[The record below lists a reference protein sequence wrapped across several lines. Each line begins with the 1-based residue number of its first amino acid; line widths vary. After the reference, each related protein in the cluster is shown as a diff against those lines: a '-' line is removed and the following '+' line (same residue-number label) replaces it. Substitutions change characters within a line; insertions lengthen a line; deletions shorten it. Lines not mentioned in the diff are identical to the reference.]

1 MPKKRNGPFKFWKDA
16 AFVDQIGKVEAW
28 LQNEMGSGS
37 ILKAKRA
44 MFAYYRHL
52 NHFDENELENERRIL
67 PLEQIA
73 MFQIQLFIV
82 CLPH

>member
-28 LQNEMGSGS
+28 LLNEMGSGS
-37 ILKAKRA
+37 ILKSKTCYVRLLPS
-44 MFAYYRHL
+44 FEPFWWKWVRKWKV
-52 NHFDENELENERRIL
+52 NL

-73 MFQIQLFIV
+73 MF
-82 CLPH
+82 